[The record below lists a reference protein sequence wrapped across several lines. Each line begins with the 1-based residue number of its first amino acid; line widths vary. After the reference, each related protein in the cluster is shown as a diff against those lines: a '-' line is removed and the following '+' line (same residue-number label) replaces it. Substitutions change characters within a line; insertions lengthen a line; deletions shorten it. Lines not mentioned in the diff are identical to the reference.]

1 MSWACVATLVLDVP
15 HHHHLE
21 HWMNV
26 ELQNPVI
33 VAIEEQP
40 QYRFVI
46 DAELASVGGGSAMAN
61 Y

>member
-1 MSWACVATLVLDVP
+1 
-15 HHHHLE
+15 
-21 HWMNV
+21 MNV